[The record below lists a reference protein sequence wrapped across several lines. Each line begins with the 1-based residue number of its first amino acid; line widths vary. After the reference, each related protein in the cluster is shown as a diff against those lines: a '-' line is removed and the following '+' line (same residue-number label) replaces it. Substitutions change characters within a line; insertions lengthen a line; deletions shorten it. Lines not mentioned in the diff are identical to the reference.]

1 MSDLSKEESIQFAA
15 HFEMLKL
22 ALRLPDWEYGE
33 KLVKALREQANFQET
48 AIVFNP
54 GYPLI
59 KNDIIRLQAEALSK
73 FCEGVRL
80 LKQCDELKKKSQEEL
95 KIRTEIAGQFL

>member
-1 MSDLSKEESIQFAA
+1 MSEISKEESIQFAA

-33 KLVKALREQANFQET
+33 IFVKALKEHSNFQET

-73 FCEGVRL
+73 FCEGVQL
-80 LKQCDELKKKSQEEL
+80 LRQCDELKKKANKDQ
-95 KIRTEIAGQFL
+95 IVRTEIAKQFL